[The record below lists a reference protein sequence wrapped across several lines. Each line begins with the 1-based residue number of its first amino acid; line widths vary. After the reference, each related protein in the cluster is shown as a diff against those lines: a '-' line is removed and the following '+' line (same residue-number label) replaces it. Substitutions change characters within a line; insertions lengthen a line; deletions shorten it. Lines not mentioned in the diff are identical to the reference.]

1 MPARPRVLIVDD
13 ELGVRESLRAILDRD
28 HEVLTAS
35 SGEEAVALVTKQGVD
50 VVTLDLRMPG
60 MGGISVLERLKGIDP
75 DIEVLIITG
84 YGSFETALAGIRHRA
99 FDYISKPFD
108 IEQVRGL
115 VASALAKRAAVR
127 RLKDAPENILS
138 TLSHELRT
146 PLNVIMGYS
155 TMLQDGGDDG
165 LSPEQRGVLDRIQT
179 NSTTLLRYVDTLFY
193 MAELDRGEVPLTPAP
208 VALAALV
215 GRVRDEIAPTAVDR
229 QLAVRVDVA
238 PDAVVVTDEDKL
250 LRLLRVFAENA
261 VRYTTPGGRIA
272 FVGAPDGDGV
282 RVTIQDD
289 GPGIERELLDETLG
303 VLGGEQKAPRLLG
316 FGLRLAT
323 RLVRALGAD
332 LRGTVSGGTR
342 WDLRVPRLVA
352 TATAP
357 ATASAARA
365 SAA

>member
-1 MPARPRVLIVDD
+1 MLGRPRVLIVDD

-35 SGEEAVALVTKQGVD
+35 TGEEAVALVTKQPVD

-60 MGGISVLERLKGIDP
+60 MGGISVLEQLKAIDP

-115 VASALAKRAAVR
+115 VASALGKRAAVR

-155 TMLQDGGDDG
+155 TMLQDGADEG

-193 MAELDRGEVPLTPAP
+193 MAELDRGEVPLTAAP
-208 VALAALV
+208 VSLAAVV
-215 GRVRDEIAPTAVDR
+215 GKVRDEIAPTAVDR
-229 QLAVRVDVA
+229 QLTVRLDVA

-250 LRLLRVFAENA
+250 LRLLRVFADNA
-261 VRYTTPGGRIA
+261 VRYTTPGGKITITG
-272 FVGAPDGDGV
+272 GADGDGV
-282 RVTIQDD
+282 RVSVQDD
-289 GPGIERELLDETLG
+289 GPGIERDLLDETLG
-303 VLGGEQKAPRLLG
+303 VLAGDQKTPRLLG

-323 RLVRALGAD
+323 RLVRALGAR
-332 LRGTVSGGTR
+332 LTGTTGGGTR
-342 WDLRVPRLVA
+342 WELVVPRLAA
-352 TATAP
+352 TATVP
-357 ATASAARA
+357 AQPSAARA